1 MTKKEIPEV
10 LILGLPNAG
19 KSTLI
24 NALSKRKTSIIGS
37 TPNTT
42 RDKVTTTLEF
52 DDEKKLLISDLPGFL
67 EDPDDINHKFQD
79 NISRYINKVDHVL
92 FLIDVQSKNYS
103 GLDSIFKLIN
113 NNNLQNKTTTVF
125 NKAENF
131 QIENLDKRM
140 YKYIFNSEI
149 FISAYHK
156 KGLDIL
162 ENILEK
168 LSMKIGKVKDN
179 KSSIVIVGRPNAGKS
194 TLFNSILNRKRSTVS
209 DIPGTTRDK
218 INEEIS
224 LNKIS
229 YQITDTAGIPRK
241 KQKNQIDIYSSTLA
255 IRSLENASIALIIV
269 DSEVGLTFEDKRILK
284 EAIEQNVTPIVVLN
298 KWDKLDTFEKEV
310 INKNINRELKQYQ
323 WVNVLR
329 ISALRK
335 KNILQISKSISDVE
349 NQLDTRIG
357 TSELNIKFRE
367 LWIKNP
373 PHPFRGKR
381 AKLKYVTQYS
391 TQPPEFSFNLSS
403 RIPKNY
409 QMFIENIIRDDFNMK
424 NISFKVKINA

>member
-1 MTKKEIPEV
+1 MSEKKIPEI
-10 LILGLPNAG
+10 LIVGLPNAG

-52 DDEKKLLISDLPGFL
+52 DNEKRLLISDLPGFL
-67 EDPDDINHKFQD
+67 EDPDNINDKFQD
-79 NISRYINKVDHVL
+79 NILRYINKVQHVL
-92 FLIDVQSKNYS
+92 FLVDVHSKNYS
-103 GLDSIFKLIN
+103 GLDSIFNLIN

-131 QIENLDKRM
+131 KIENLDKRM

-156 KGLDIL
+156 KGLDVL
-162 ENILEK
+162 ENVLEK
-168 LSMKIGKVKDN
+168 ISIKVPKDN
-179 KSSIVIVGRPNAGKS
+179 NKKSSIVIVGRPNAGKS
-194 TLFNSILNRKRSTVS
+194 TLFNSLLNSKRSTVS
-209 DIPGTTRDK
+209 NVPGTTRDK
-218 INEEIS
+218 IDEEIS

-241 KQKNQIDIYSSTLA
+241 TQKNQIDKYSSTLA
-255 IRSLENASIALIIV
+255 IRSLENASLALIVV
-269 DSEVGLTFEDKRILK
+269 DSEVGLSFEDKRILK

-298 KWDKLDTFEKEV
+298 KWDKLETSQKDE
-310 INKNINRELKQYQ
+310 INKNIKKELKQYQ

-329 ISALRK
+329 VSALSK
-335 KNILQISKSISDVE
+335 KNIIQISKSINDIE
-349 NQLDTRIG
+349 NQLHTRIG
-357 TSELNIKFRE
+357 TSELNTKFRE
-367 LWIKNP
+367 LWVKNP
-373 PHPFRGKR
+373 PHPFRGTR
-381 AKLKYVTQYS
+381 AKLKYVTQFS
-391 TQPPEFSFNLSS
+391 TYPPEFSFNLSS

-409 QMFIENIIRDDFNMK
+409 QMFIENYIRNNFNMK
-424 NISFKVKINA
+424 NICFRVKINA

>member
-1 MTKKEIPEV
+1 MSEKKIPEI
-10 LILGLPNAG
+10 LIVGLPNAG

-24 NALSKRKTSIIGS
+24 NALSRRKTSIIGS

-42 RDKVTTTLEF
+42 RDKVTTTLDF
-52 DDEKKLLISDLPGFL
+52 DNEKKLLISDLPGYL
-67 EDPDDINHKFQD
+67 EVPDSNNEKFQD
-79 NISRYINKVDHVL
+79 NILRYINKAEHIL

-103 GLDSIFKLIN
+103 SLDAIFKLIN

-131 QIENLDKRM
+131 KIENLDKRM
-140 YKYIFNSEI
+140 YKYIFNTELY
-149 FISAYHK
+149 ISAYHK
-156 KGLDIL
+156 KGLDVL
-162 ENILEK
+162 ENILKKFSKKSSNENNK
-168 LSMKIGKVKDN
+168 

-194 TLFNSILNRKRSTVS
+194 TLFNALLNSNRSTVS
-209 DIPGTTRDK
+209 NVPGTTRDK
-218 INEEIS
+218 INEDIN
-224 LNKIS
+224 LNTVS

-241 KQKNQIDIYSSTLA
+241 RQNNQIDMYSSTVA
-255 IRSLENASIALIIV
+255 IRSLENATLALIVI
-269 DSEVGLTFEDKRILK
+269 DSEVGLSFEDKRILK
-284 EAIEQNVTPIVVLN
+284 EAIEQNVTPLVVFN
-298 KWDKLDTFEKEV
+298 KWDKLDTYEKEE
-310 INKNINRELKQYQ
+310 INKNIKNELKQYQ

-329 ISALRK
+329 ISALNK
-335 KNILQISKSISDVE
+335 KNITQISKRIKDLE
-349 NQLDTRIG
+349 DQLNTRIG

-391 TQPPEFSFNLSS
+391 SYPPEFSFNLSS

-409 QMFIENIIRDDFNMK
+409 QMFIENNIRQNFNMK
-424 NISFKVKINA
+424 NICFKVKINA

>member
-79 NISRYINKVDHVL
+79 NILRYINKVEHIF

-168 LSMKIGKVKDN
+168 HSMKIGKVKDN

-194 TLFNSILNRKRSTVS
+194 TLFNSLLNRKRSTVS

-241 KQKNQIDIYSSTLA
+241 KQKNQIDVYSSTLA
-255 IRSLENASIALIIV
+255 IRSLENASIALIII

-298 KWDKLDTFEKEV
+298 KWDKLDTFEKEE
-310 INKNINRELKQYQ
+310 INKKIKRELKQYQ

-335 KNILQISKSISDVE
+335 KNIVQISKSISNVE
-349 NQLDTRIG
+349 DQLDTRIG
-357 TSELNIKFRE
+357 TAELNIKFRE
-367 LWIKNP
+367 LWIKSP

>member
-1 MTKKEIPEV
+1 MSEKKIPEI
-10 LILGLPNAG
+10 LIVGLPNAG

-24 NALSKRKTSIIGS
+24 NALSNRKTSIIGS

-52 DDEKKLLISDLPGFL
+52 DDEKRLLISDLPGFL
-67 EDPDDINHKFQD
+67 EVDDNVNNKYQE
-79 NISRYINKVDHVL
+79 NILRYIKKVEHIL
-92 FLIDVQSKNYS
+92 FLIDVHSKNYS
-103 GLDSIFKLIN
+103 GLDSIFNLIN

-131 QIENLDKRM
+131 KMGNLDKRM

-156 KGLDIL
+156 KGLDVL
-162 ENILEK
+162 VNVLEK
-168 LSMKIGKVKDN
+168 ISIKAPKGNDKKT
-179 KSSIVIVGRPNAGKS
+179 SIVIIGRPNAGKS
-194 TLFNSILNRKRSTVS
+194 TLFNSLLNSKRSTVS
-209 DIPGTTRDK
+209 NIPGTTRDK

-224 LNKIS
+224 LNKVS

-241 KQKNQIDIYSSTLA
+241 TQKNQIDKYSSTLA
-255 IRSLENASIALIIV
+255 IRSLESASLALIVV
-269 DSEVGLTFEDKRILK
+269 DSEVGLSFEDKRILK
-284 EAIEQNVTPIVVLN
+284 EAIEQNVTPIIVLN
-298 KWDKLDTFEKEV
+298 KWDKLDTFEKEER
-310 INKNINRELKQYQ
+310 NKNIKNELKQFQ

-329 ISALRK
+329 ISALNK
-335 KNILQISKSISDVE
+335 KNIAQISRSISDVE
-349 NQLDTRIG
+349 DQLHTRIG
-357 TSELNIKFRE
+357 TSELNTKFRE
-367 LWIKNP
+367 LWTQNP

-391 TQPPEFSFNLSS
+391 SYPPEFSFNLSS

-409 QMFIENIIRDDFNMK
+409 QKFIENNIRQNFNMK
-424 NISFKVKINA
+424 NICFKVKINA

>member
-1 MTKKEIPEV
+1 MTKNEIPEV

-79 NISRYINKVDHVL
+79 NISRYINKVEHIL

-113 NNNLQNKTTTVF
+113 NNNLQNKTTTIF

-168 LSMKIGKVKDN
+168 LSMKIGKVSDN

-194 TLFNSILNRKRSTVS
+194 TLFNSLLNSKRSSVS
-209 DIPGTTRDK
+209 EIPGTTRDK

-241 KQKNQIDIYSSTLA
+241 KQKNQIDMYSSTLA
-255 IRSLENASIALIIV
+255 IRSLENASIALIVV

-298 KWDKLDTFEKEV
+298 KWDKLDTLEKEE
-310 INKNINRELKQYQ
+310 INKNIKRELKQYQ

-335 KNILQISKSISDVE
+335 KNIVQISKSISDLE

-381 AKLKYVTQYS
+381 AKLKFVTQYS

-409 QMFIENIIRDDFNMK
+409 QMFIENMIRESFNMK

>member
-1 MTKKEIPEV
+1 MSEKKIPEI
-10 LILGLPNAG
+10 LIVGLPNAG

-24 NALSKRKTSIIGS
+24 NTLSKRKTSIIGS

-52 DDEKKLLISDLPGFL
+52 DDEKRLLISDLPGFL
-67 EDPDDINHKFQD
+67 EDPDEINDRFQD
-79 NISRYINKVDHVL
+79 NILRYINKVEHIL
-92 FLIDVQSKNYS
+92 FLIDVHSKNYS
-103 GLDSIFKLIN
+103 GLDSIFNLIN

-125 NKAENF
+125 NKVENF
-131 QIENLDKRM
+131 KIENLDKRM

-162 ENILEK
+162 ENVLEK
-168 LSMKIGKVKDN
+168 ISIKAPKDN
-179 KSSIVIVGRPNAGKS
+179 YEKSSIVIVGRPNAGKS
-194 TLFNSILNRKRSTVS
+194 TLFNSLLNRKRSSVS
-209 DIPGTTRDK
+209 DVPGTTRDR

-224 LNKIS
+224 LNKVS

-241 KQKNQIDIYSSTLA
+241 TQKNQIDRYSSSLA
-255 IRSLENASIALIIV
+255 IKSIQNASLALIVV
-269 DSEVGLTFEDKRILK
+269 DSQVGLSFEDKRILK
-284 EAIEQNVTPIVVLN
+284 EAIKQNVTPIVLLN
-298 KWDKLDTFEKEV
+298 KWDKLDTFEKEE
-310 INKNINRELKQYQ
+310 INKNIKNELKQYQ

-329 ISALRK
+329 TSALNK
-335 KNILQISKSISDVE
+335 KNIDKISSSISNVE
-349 NQLDTRIG
+349 EQLHTRIG
-357 TSELNIKFRE
+357 TSELNTIFRE
-367 LWIKNP
+367 LWIQSP

-391 TQPPEFSFNLSS
+391 SNPPEFSFNLSS

-409 QMFIENIIRDDFNMK
+409 QIFIENNIRKNFNMK
-424 NISFKVKINA
+424 NICFKVKINA

>member
-10 LILGLPNAG
+10 LILGLPNAR

-79 NISRYINKVDHVL
+79 NISRYINKVDHIL

-194 TLFNSILNRKRSTVS
+194 TLFNSMLNRKRSTVS

-298 KWDKLDTFEKEV
+298 KWDKLDTFEK
-310 INKNINRELKQYQ
+310 
-323 WVNVLR
+323 
-329 ISALRK
+329 
-335 KNILQISKSISDVE
+335 
-349 NQLDTRIG
+349 
-357 TSELNIKFRE
+357 
-367 LWIKNP
+367 
-373 PHPFRGKR
+373 
-381 AKLKYVTQYS
+381 
-391 TQPPEFSFNLSS
+391 
-403 RIPKNY
+403 
-409 QMFIENIIRDDFNMK
+409 
-424 NISFKVKINA
+424 

>member
-1 MTKKEIPEV
+1 MTKNKIPEV
-10 LILGLPNAG
+10 FILGLTNAG
-19 KSTLI
+19 KSTLV
-24 NALSKRKTSIIGS
+24 NALSKRKISIIGS

-52 DDEKKLLISDLPGFL
+52 EDEKKLLISDLPGFL

-79 NISRYINKVDHVL
+79 NILRHINQAEHIL

-113 NNNLQNKTTTVF
+113 NSNLQNKTTTVF

-131 QIENLDKRM
+131 KVEDLDNRM

-156 KGLDIL
+156 KGLDVL
-162 ENILEK
+162 ENILK
-168 LSMKIGKVKDN
+168 KFSKKSTNSKIK

-194 TLFNSILNRKRSTVS
+194 TLFNSLLNSKRSTVS
-209 DIPGTTRDK
+209 NVPGTTRDR
-218 INEEIS
+218 INEDIN
-224 LNKIS
+224 LNS
-229 YQITDTAGIPRK
+229 VTYQITDTAGVPRK
-241 KQKNQIDIYSSTLA
+241 RQKNQIDMYSSTLA
-255 IRSLENASIALIIV
+255 IRSLENASLALIVV
-269 DSEVGLTFEDKRILK
+269 DSEIGLSFEDKRILK
-284 EAIEQNVTPIVVLN
+284 EAIEQNVTPIVVFN
-298 KWDKLDTFEKEV
+298 KWDKLDTYEKKE
-310 INKNINRELKQYQ
+310 INDKIKIELKQYQ

-329 ISALRK
+329 VSALSK
-335 KNILQISKSISDVE
+335 KNIIQISKTIQDVE
-349 NQLDTRIG
+349 IQLHTRIG
-357 TSELNIKFRE
+357 TSELNVVFRE

-391 TQPPEFSFNLSS
+391 SYPPEFSFNLSS

-409 QMFIENIIRDDFNMK
+409 QMFIENNIRQNFNMK
-424 NISFKVKINA
+424 NICFKVKINA